1 MSKIIQTS
9 TVGPSAGLLDENGRK
24 HDLGVRSLAR
34 SLPREFSGFFF
45 TCVEQHL
52 VSTVAPSMGTL
63 SLIFQGYNSPQEYIA
78 TQGPLPETRNDF
90 WKMVLQQKSQMIV
103 MLTQCNEKRRVSA

>member
-45 TCVEQHL
+45 HL
-52 VSTVAPSMGTL
+52 CGTAFGVDSGSFNENFVTYFSGIQL
-63 SLIFQGYNSPQEYIA
+63 TPGVYCHTGA
-78 TQGPLPETRNDF
+78 T
-90 WKMVLQQKSQMIV
+90 
-103 MLTQCNEKRRVSA
+103 A